1 MPVKT
6 APRGRRGDPVSRVNR
21 WAAPCALCGGRVPA
35 NGGNLTRTLAGWAA
49 VHLACAEAGGP
60 AVDTSTDSHGRVSS
74 RNRRGTCED
83 APCCGCCY

>member
-1 MPVKT
+1 
-6 APRGRRGDPVSRVNR
+6 VSRVNR
-21 WAAPCALCGGRVPA
+21 WAAPCALCGGLVPA
-35 NGGNLTRTLAGWAA
+35 NGGNLTRTLAGWEA

-60 AVDTSTDSHGRVSS
+60 AVDTFTDSHGRVSS